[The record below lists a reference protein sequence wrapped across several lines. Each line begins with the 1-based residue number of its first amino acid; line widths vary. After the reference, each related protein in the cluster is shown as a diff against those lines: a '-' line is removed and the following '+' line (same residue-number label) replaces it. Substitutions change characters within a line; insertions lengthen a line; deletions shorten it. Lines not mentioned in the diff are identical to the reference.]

1 MVEAAGS
8 IFAMAELARMRAAGL
23 KQRREA
29 DQDLDATLAVL
40 AEELGGYSAEVVRG
54 ACREWARANVWWPSL
69 AELRRECEER
79 AAAERKLPR
88 LPPPARRYESH
99 DAIMARLQVGV
110 DRAGEWRRAGGGRLP
125 QAVKLAQDGR
135 TITHVRW
142 KPTGEWEPA
151 ATTTQAAA

>member
-8 IFAMAELARMRAAGL
+8 HFAMAELVRMRTAGL

-29 DQDLDATLAVL
+29 DQDIDATLALL

-79 AAAERKLPR
+79 AAAERRVPR
-88 LPPPARRYESH
+88 LPSPRRYESH
-99 DAIMARLQVGV
+99 DAIMERLQARI
-110 DRAGEWRRAGGGRLP
+110 DAADEWRRAGGGKMP
-125 QAVKLAQDGR
+125 QAVKRSSERGPIIA
-135 TITHVRW
+135 VRW
-142 KPTGEWEPA
+142 SPTVEWEPVAIAQPEA
-151 ATTTQAAA
+151 A